1 METFFN
7 KTQRSVTTEFPLTGE
22 PIGSGANS
30 SSPTLKLSV
39 RHHKNAGALIAI
51 VTYVEKDHGPGYS
64 VQHWQSDWPLIRIAT
79 KPVSRYGKK
88 ALLDFAEQ
96 TLRAFNHGVFDEDAT
111 VGALRAR
118 VISEEVAA

>member
-1 METFFN
+1 M
-7 KTQRSVTTEFPLTGE
+7 KTIFDANNRSVTTEFPLTGE

-39 RHHKNAGALIAI
+39 SHHKNAGALVAV
-51 VTYVEKDHGPGYS
+51 VTYIEKDHGPGYS
-64 VQHWQSDWPLIRIAT
+64 IQHWQSDWPLIRIAT
-79 KPVSRYGKK
+79 KPVSRYSKK

-96 TLRAFNHGVFDEDAT
+96 TLRALTHGVFDEDAT